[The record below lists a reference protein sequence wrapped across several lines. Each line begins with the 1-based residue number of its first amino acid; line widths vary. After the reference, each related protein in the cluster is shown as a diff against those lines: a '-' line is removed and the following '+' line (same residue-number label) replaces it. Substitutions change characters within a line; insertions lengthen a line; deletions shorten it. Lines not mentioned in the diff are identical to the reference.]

1 MFMLVSLFAQ
11 FTQIFKLISSRTWT
25 NKVTQRDN
33 NNRIT
38 ITEKKNF
45 KKYYFD
51 ILYEFQK
58 ILEIKFGDPT
68 IQTKLTT
75 EHN

>member
-1 MFMLVSLFAQ
+1 MV
-11 FTQIFKLISSRTWT
+11 TPWT

-38 ITEKKNF
+38 ITEKIIFF

-51 ILYEFQK
+51 IFNEFQK
-58 ILEIKFGDPT
+58 ILEIQFGDPT
-68 IQTKLTT
+68 IQTKMTT
-75 EHN
+75 YNEHN